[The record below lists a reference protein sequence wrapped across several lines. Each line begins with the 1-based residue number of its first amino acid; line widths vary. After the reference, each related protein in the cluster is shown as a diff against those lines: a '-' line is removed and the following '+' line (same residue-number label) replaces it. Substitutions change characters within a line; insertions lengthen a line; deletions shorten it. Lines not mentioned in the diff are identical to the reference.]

1 MPHRD
6 FQQEVAGHSNH
17 LKFALINLKKI
28 YSRMWIPDPVLVLKL
43 GSGPS
48 FKNGW
53 IRIGTNYKQVVSR
66 TGLL

>member
-1 MPHRD
+1 
-6 FQQEVAGHSNH
+6 
-17 LKFALINLKKI
+17 
-28 YSRMWIPDPVLVLKL
+28 MWIPDPVLVLKL